1 MKAKST
7 NSQEGNIKNITTTIM
22 SPSEKDSLSLWLQER
37 LLSLGLDADIYTKYI
52 MGILTEEE
60 DEDIIEVESIPLKSD
75 REETKEDRELHTKL
89 QLIQQCLLGVTMS
102 SSDVDSLVSYLLIK
116 LRKRTSLCDKKIE
129 LPTPPPTDEVMSSAK
144 LAPLT
149 SFTATF
155 AGVDHLF
162 PSSSTPFSS
171 SRQLLPHSSSVNKSL
186 PLGFSNLGEGSGSW
200 LEQRFDINSSSTD
213 ESYQTL
219 IKKFNPDIA
228 SLWSPPQ
235 QQQVQQTSL
244 KSYLMPDHSQLEDTC
259 LFSRSSLMLSLLED
273 SSSSAPRIGGARG
286 STGNI
291 WSFSPSQTSSFL
303 TLKDDSG
310 VPSSSSSDLSSPDC
324 CVSETFSVNS
334 TSLKNHTPESL
345 FVRFSPS
352 RSSNDG
358 SNCGIAQ
365 SSLTSRQSSQV
376 EEPQQNGDN
385 QENLLTSARTHFQP
399 IRQDFYERDVGNV
412 IDTLQTGLVPCSG
425 KCPNHARNRVNNGP
439 VADRPPSASREEL
452 SQFVGPF
459 PTENEEV
466 IEEEKCQ
473 VEDVRKAQVDDKKDV
488 KAIQGNVEN
497 DTEGKK
503 PSSES
508 VEAGQDDYDAICLIL
523 NQVLNHQS
531 PLEEEGEDHLST
543 SAYPHSYPPQSYQRQ
558 QLQDHDLL
566 VLCDSASYHAEEE
579 TLYHEDWEEEAVYG
593 GYHDAVTGVDHLQ
606 WSTADDESTTIV
618 GREMSPLVPF
628 TIEPRIE
635 RTVQYAKPCT
645 FFLEGNCRKADCK
658 FSHDINNITCK
669 YWMEGFCFKGDQCPF
684 LHDFVSNT
692 AVEYAEEVTVDDNK
706 SKFTI
711 DSEQD
716 FPTLGEEK
724 KKNEGGGRT
733 VAGGKSRGR
742 SGDDSKTNNANGNP
756 AIISTSLSSTSSGA
770 SSHNSKKRLS
780 PSLQFRNQ
788 LAYRLRKG
796 KKKAARQKAV

>member
-22 SPSEKDSLSLWLQER
+22 SPSEKDSLSLWLRER
-37 LLSLGLDADIYTKYI
+37 LLSLELDADIYTQYI

-60 DEDIIEVESIPLKSD
+60 DEDIVEVESIPLKSD
-75 REETKEDRELHTKL
+75 REEAKEDRELHTKL
-89 QLIQQCLLGVTMS
+89 ELIQQCLLGVAVS
-102 SSDVDSLVSYLLIK
+102 SSDIDSLMSDLFIK
-116 LRKRTSLCDKKIE
+116 LRKGTSLCDKKIE
-129 LPTPPPTDEVMSSAK
+129 LPTPPPTDEVISSTR
-144 LAPLT
+144 LPPLT

-171 SRQLLPHSSSVNKSL
+171 SRQLLPESSSVNKLL
-186 PLGFSNLGEGSGSW
+186 PLGFSNSGDGSGCW
-200 LEQRFDINSSSTD
+200 LGQQSDISSSSTD

-235 QQQVQQTSL
+235 QEVQQTSL
-244 KSYLMPDHSQLEDTC
+244 SSYLMPDHSQLQDTS
-259 LFSRSSLMLSLLED
+259 LFSCSSLMLSLLED
-273 SSSSAPRIGGARG
+273 SASTSAPRIGGARG

-324 CVSETFSVNS
+324 CVSETSSANS

-345 FVRFSPS
+345 FVRVSPS
-352 RSSNDG
+352 RSSSNDG
-358 SNCGIAQ
+358 SNCVFSQ

-376 EEPQQNGDN
+376 EEPQPNGEN
-385 QENLLTSARTHFQP
+385 QENLLTSVRTHFQP

-412 IDTLQTGLVPCSG
+412 IDTHQTGLVPCSG

-439 VADRPPSASREEL
+439 VPDRPPSASREEL

-473 VEDVRKAQVDDKKDV
+473 TDDAKKTPVDDKE
-488 KAIQGNVEN
+488 NVEVIQEN
-497 DTEGKK
+497 VKSDAEEGKK
-503 PSSES
+503 SLSES

-531 PLEEEGEDHLST
+531 PLEEEGEDHLPI

-558 QLQDHDLL
+558 QLDDQEDDDVLL
-566 VLCDSASYHAEEE
+566 LCDSASYPAEEE

-593 GYHDAVTGVDHLQ
+593 GYHDIVPGVDHLQ
-606 WSTADDESTTIV
+606 WSTADDESTTIA

-628 TIEPRIE
+628 TIEPRIGTFINLLLFVDIVIIFLFSE

-684 LHDFVSNT
+684 LHDFV
-692 AVEYAEEVTVDDNK
+692 
-706 SKFTI
+706 
-711 DSEQD
+711 
-716 FPTLGEEK
+716 
-724 KKNEGGGRT
+724 
-733 VAGGKSRGR
+733 
-742 SGDDSKTNNANGNP
+742 
-756 AIISTSLSSTSSGA
+756 
-770 SSHNSKKRLS
+770 RL
-780 PSLQFRNQ
+780 
-788 LAYRLRKG
+788 
-796 KKKAARQKAV
+796 V